1 MNGSE
6 IEQPVSSVDSLGTTD
21 SVSVADLEEPP
32 GSRYQS
38 PSSHHLPLFDPPPAA
53 SVAVIAAPRDRIA
66 SPGASFGA
74 EPRITSPPSE
84 RAPAVPPAVVTR
96 RNRACTRTRAF
107 RRAFYPEILD
117 KDWNDWRWQT
127 RHRVR
132 KLDQIQRMLV
142 LSDDEREA
150 LVKGES
156 MLPVGITPYYMSLL
170 DRENASQPL
179 RRTVIPVTGEF
190 LRTPGE
196 ADDPLGEDGH
206 SPTPGLVHRYPDRVL
221 LLALDFCSTY
231 CRYCTR
237 SRVVGHGE
245 IMPSE
250 ARLEK
255 CFEYIRQTPAIR
267 DVLISGGDPLALSED
282 KLDWIL
288 GNLRAIPHL
297 EFVRIGTKMPAVLPQ
312 RITPALIK
320 VFKKY
325 HPLWMSVH
333 FLHPDECTPEA
344 TIACNRL
351 ADAGIP
357 LGSQT
362 VLLKGVND
370 SAAVMTDLCHRLL
383 MMRVRPYYIYQ
394 CDPISGSA
402 HFRTSVSKGLEIIE
416 GMRGHTTG
424 YAVPTYVI
432 DAPGGGGKIPLQ
444 PDSVV
449 GRDGDWILLRNYEG
463 QDFKYYDPE

>member
-1 MNGSE
+1 MSASE
-6 IEQPVSSVDSLGTTD
+6 CEQSFATV
-21 SVSVADLEEPP
+21 DLEEPP
-32 GSRYQS
+32 GSSATR
-38 PSSHHLPLFDPPPAA
+38 HL
-53 SVAVIAAPRDRIA
+53 AAPSLPI
-66 SPGASFGA
+66 F
-74 EPRITSPPSE
+74 SPPVSPTRE
-84 RAPAVPPAVVTR
+84 TLRSYARASSPPTANR
-96 RNRACTRTRAF
+96 RTTPQTRAF
-107 RRAFYPEILD
+107 RRRFFPAVTSQE
-117 KDWNDWRWQT
+117 WNDWRWQSRNRIRT
-127 RHRVR
+127 
-132 KLDQIQRMLV
+132 LAQIERMLA
-142 LSDDEREA
+142 LSEDERQA
-150 LVKGES
+150 LIQGES

-170 DRENASQPL
+170 DREDATQPL

-206 SPTPGLVHRYPDRVL
+206 SPVPGLVHRYPDRVL

-245 IMPSE
+245 ILPNE

-255 CFEYIRQTPAIR
+255 AFEYIRQTPTIR
-267 DVLISGGDPLALSED
+267 DCLISGGDPLALSED

-288 GNLRAIPHL
+288 GRLRDIPHL
-297 EFVRIGTKMPAVLPQ
+297 EFIRIGTKMPAVLPQ
-312 RITPALIK
+312 RVTPQLCRILR
-320 VFKKY
+320 KY

-344 TIACNRL
+344 VQACSRL

-370 SAAVMTDLCHRLL
+370 DVPTMKDLVQKLL
-383 MMRVRPYYIYQ
+383 RMRVRPYYIYQ

-402 HFRTSVSKGLEIIE
+402 HFRTTVSKGLEIIE
-416 GMRGHTTG
+416 GLRGHTTG

-444 PDSVV
+444 PQYIV
-449 GRDGDWILLRNYEG
+449 GRDGDDLLLRNYEG
-463 QDFKYYDPE
+463 NVYRYPDPA